1 MNQVKTPDDRNSA
14 KPLKKKMMLKK
25 HDCHFQ
31 PTN

>member
-14 KPLKKKMMLKK
+14 KPLKKKNDAKETWLS
-25 HDCHFQ
+25 F